1 MLTRGFPY
9 HTTYHLLQGVPRP
22 RRPRV
27 PHRRLRQRV
36 PWPEAR
42 PLSPHFAQDTATCNA
57 LTCHDPASTV
67 RENRQLM
74 TGMHVVCD
82 VKCSACET
90 VLGWKYE
97 AASEESQQYK
107 IGKFIL
113 ERGKIAKAAGW

>member
-1 MLTRGFPY
+1 MSRCSIFPAAPP
-9 HTTYHLLQGVPRP
+9 TLRAALNGVRLQLACGVQGGSQGAQACQQA
-22 RRPRV
+22 
-27 PHRRLRQRV
+27 RLAFY
-36 PWPEAR
+36 E
-42 PLSPHFAQDTATCNA
+42 
-57 LTCHDPASTV
+57 
-67 RENRQLM
+67 LM